1 MKEENEIYSTKDLT
15 LAATLISLKFRMERI
30 DYQIEGDRK
39 VGYFKFHLN
48 DALREAEQQFWQ
60 GLVSIEP
67 KNFMTIIRALKAQIN
82 NVYKNPHYF
91 EAEKAAAAKKSK

>member
-1 MKEENEIYSTKDLT
+1 MTDPNEIFSTKDLT

-39 VGYFKFHLN
+39 VGYFKFPN
-48 DALREAEQQFWQ
+48 TDALRDAEQQFWQ

-82 NVYKNPHYF
+82 NVYKNPHFF
-91 EAEKAAAAKKSK
+91 EAEQKASEKKA